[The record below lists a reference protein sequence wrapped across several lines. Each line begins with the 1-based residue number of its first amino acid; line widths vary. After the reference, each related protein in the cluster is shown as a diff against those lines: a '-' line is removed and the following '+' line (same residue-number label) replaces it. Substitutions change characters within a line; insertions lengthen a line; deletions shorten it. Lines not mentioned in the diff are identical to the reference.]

1 MEIVYVI
8 EDFSI
13 KGGAERII
21 AEKANYLAS
30 RFQHHVTIVSIYH
43 DERPISY
50 HLEESVDF
58 ISLEIPFTPKN
69 HSILLKTLFRIITIG
84 KIIFKFQ
91 TIINR
96 IQPKLI
102 FYTMS
107 LGAILLPLIKTKAK
121 KVYESHS
128 ARSFTPYHKLFFLM
142 EKAADQ
148 VVCLTKGDA
157 KEYKHTK
164 KISIIPNF
172 INTPHKLVENY
183 DTKRVI
189 AVGRLEYAK
198 GFDVLIECWKK
209 VAKKYPN
216 WQLHIYG
223 EGSCYE
229 QLQQQINFLNLKE
242 QILLCGR
249 TDNIWDIYP
258 NYSIQV
264 IPSRY
269 EGQPITLIEGQAC
282 GIPTVAFD
290 FKYGAKDIITNGYN
304 GFLIPQG
311 DKNKFSEAIIQMISS
326 ENLRQKFGIHA
337 IKVGKQYYREQIFSK
352 WVKLIE
358 QLYNTYV
365 ST

>member
-69 HSILLKTLFRIITIG
+69 NSILLKTLFRIITIG

-142 EKAADQ
+142 EKTADQ

-157 KEYKHTK
+157 KEYKYTK
-164 KISIIPNF
+164 K
-172 INTPHKLVENY
+172 
-183 DTKRVI
+183 
-189 AVGRLEYAK
+189 
-198 GFDVLIECWKK
+198 
-209 VAKKYPN
+209 
-216 WQLHIYG
+216 
-223 EGSCYE
+223 
-229 QLQQQINFLNLKE
+229 
-242 QILLCGR
+242 
-249 TDNIWDIYP
+249 
-258 NYSIQV
+258 
-264 IPSRY
+264 
-269 EGQPITLIEGQAC
+269 
-282 GIPTVAFD
+282 
-290 FKYGAKDIITNGYN
+290 
-304 GFLIPQG
+304 
-311 DKNKFSEAIIQMISS
+311 
-326 ENLRQKFGIHA
+326 
-337 IKVGKQYYREQIFSK
+337 
-352 WVKLIE
+352 
-358 QLYNTYV
+358 
-365 ST
+365 

>member
-1 MEIVYVI
+1 
-8 EDFSI
+8 
-13 KGGAERII
+13 
-21 AEKANYLAS
+21 
-30 RFQHHVTIVSIYH
+30 
-43 DERPISY
+43 
-50 HLEESVDF
+50 
-58 ISLEIPFTPKN
+58 
-69 HSILLKTLFRIITIG
+69 
-84 KIIFKFQ
+84 
-91 TIINR
+91 
-96 IQPKLI
+96 
-102 FYTMS
+102 MS

-142 EKAADQ
+142 EKTADQ

-157 KEYKHTK
+157 KEYKYTK

-198 GFDVLIECWKK
+198 GFDILIECWKK
-209 VAKKYPN
+209 VAIKHPD

-223 EGSCYE
+223 EGSCYK
-229 QLQQQINFLNLKE
+229 QLQQQINVLNLNK
-242 QILLCGR
+242 QIILCGR

-269 EGQPITLIEGQAC
+269 EGQPMTLIEGLAC
-282 GIPTVAFD
+282 GIPIVAFN
-290 FKYGAKDIITNGYN
+290 FKYGAKDLITNGYN
-304 GFLIPQG
+304 GFLVSQG

-337 IKVGKQYYREQIFSK
+337 IKVGTQYYREQIFPK
-352 WVKLIE
+352 WIKLIE
-358 QLYNTYV
+358 QLY
-365 ST
+365 